1 MCPPAR
7 GRARAH
13 TLQACASRSRGGE
26 GSQPREGVRGPP
38 WALRGARGCRAPHP
52 SPGSPCRCS
61 VSPPGAAGTGSGRS
75 CSSGSCG
82 LGSTSEYRPGGGG
95 GDTDVTGDPPPSP
108 PRGRAMRPLSCWA
121 SGSLRPGCRPPRGQ
135 PCVLQ
140 PAASLSAS
148 VYSQV
153 GQGDTQPRWS
163 GGLDLASARAGR
175 GWAGGARLGEG
186 RKHRVVAGCTP
197 APSTASR
204 TLGFSPGDPGVRPL
218 QCSASPRAH
227 LLGGEGRGGPGPRG
241 EPRGWTGFVDA
252 SVTKSRTSPCGHGNP
267 AAPALLGPTCPE
279 TGASGRDVGGP
290 LGREACAVRPPGWSR
305 SCSGR
310 CRGCGRGRRSRSP
323 CSCCRVRLCAPACP
337 G

>member
-1 MCPPAR
+1 
-7 GRARAH
+7 
-13 TLQACASRSRGGE
+13 
-26 GSQPREGVRGPP
+26 
-38 WALRGARGCRAPHP
+38 
-52 SPGSPCRCS
+52 
-61 VSPPGAAGTGSGRS
+61 
-75 CSSGSCG
+75 
-82 LGSTSEYRPGGGG
+82 
-95 GDTDVTGDPPPSP
+95 
-108 PRGRAMRPLSCWA
+108 MRPLSCWA

-337 G
+337 GCAGCLWGPPVTPREPPCACLPVSMWVSGCRKGVASSGPQQEGSPHPPPEHGRLSGRQRTVREAGLGGPAPPSQAAPGRGRTTSTPMDVSVPDMA